1 MHSNM
6 HHRSKQWIVH
16 GVLTH
21 RRRNHKLVSYD
32 SRRKD
37 RTCKAIGKKIAIDTK
52 HKAIYHIDMKIPE
65 NDKIA
70 TIKMSTGEEVVARIK
85 DQDEL
90 TLTLDRP
97 VVIMISQ
104 QGLAFG
110 AFIPTM
116 ESVDGVALNKSAIVA
131 IGPCLDKVSTEYSNA
146 VSPIKTVSKT
156 GLIV

>member
-1 MHSNM
+1 MHSDM
-6 HHRSKQWIVH
+6 HHRSRQCSVH

-21 RRRNHKLVSYD
+21 RRRNYKLVSND
-32 SRRKD
+32 SRRTY
-37 RTCKAIGKKIAIDTK
+37 RTRKTVAKKIAIDTK
-52 HKAIYHIDMKIPE
+52 HKVIYHIDMKIPE
-65 NDKIA
+65 NDKIV
-70 TIKMSTGEEVVARIK
+70 TIKMSTGEEVVAKIK
-85 DQDEL
+85 EQDEL

-116 ESVDGVALNKSAIVA
+116 ESVNGVTINKSAIVA

-146 VSPIKTVSKT
+146 VSPIKTVAKT

>member
-1 MHSNM
+1 M
-6 HHRSKQWIVH
+6 HHRFRQWIVH
-16 GVLTH
+16 RVFTNT
-21 RRRNHKLVSYD
+21 RRNQQLVPND

-52 HKAIYHIDMKIPE
+52 HKAIYYTLMKIPE
-65 NDKIA
+65 NDKIV
-70 TIKMSTGEEVVARIK
+70 TIKMNTGEEVVAKIK

-90 TLTLDRP
+90 TITLDRP

-116 ESVDGVALNKSAIVA
+116 ESVNGVAINKSAIVA
-131 IGPCLDKVSTEYSNA
+131 IGPSLDKVSTEYSNA
-146 VSPIKTVSKT
+146 VSPIKTVPKSP
-156 GLIV
+156 LIV

>member
-1 MHSNM
+1 M
-6 HHRSKQWIVH
+6 R
-16 GVLTH
+16 GVL
-21 RRRNHKLVSYD
+21 KD
-32 SRRKD
+32 SRRD
-37 RTCKAIGKKIAIDTK
+37 QQLAQNDTGRTYRNCETIGQKIAIDTIA
-52 HKAIYHIDMKIPE
+52 KAIYHIDMKIPE
-65 NDKIA
+65 NDKIV
-70 TIKMSTGEEVVARIK
+70 TIKMSTGEEVVAKIK

-116 ESVDGVALNKSAIVA
+116 ESVNGVTINKSAIVA

-146 VSPIKTVSKT
+146 VSPIKTVPKSS
-156 GLIV
+156 LIV

>member
-1 MHSNM
+1 
-6 HHRSKQWIVH
+6 
-16 GVLTH
+16 
-21 RRRNHKLVSYD
+21 
-32 SRRKD
+32 
-37 RTCKAIGKKIAIDTK
+37 
-52 HKAIYHIDMKIPE
+52 MKIPQ
-65 NDKIA
+65 NDKIV
-70 TIKMSTGEEVVARIK
+70 TIKMSTGEEVVAKIK

-116 ESVDGVALNKSAIVA
+116 ESVDGVTINKSAIVG
-131 IGPCLDKVSTEYSNA
+131 IGPCLEKVATEYSNA
-146 VSPIKTVSKT
+146 VSTIKTVSKT

>member
-1 MHSNM
+1 
-6 HHRSKQWIVH
+6 
-16 GVLTH
+16 
-21 RRRNHKLVSYD
+21 
-32 SRRKD
+32 
-37 RTCKAIGKKIAIDTK
+37 
-52 HKAIYHIDMKIPE
+52 MKIPE
-65 NDKIA
+65 NDKIC

-116 ESVDGVALNKSAIVA
+116 ESVNGVTINKSAIVA
-131 IGPCLDKVSTEYSNA
+131 IGPCLDKVSTEYANA
-146 VSPIKTVSKT
+146 VSPIKTVAKT

>member
-1 MHSNM
+1 MHR
-6 HHRSKQWIVH
+6 RSRQWSVH
-16 GVLTH
+16 GVLTY
-21 RRRNHKLVSYD
+21 RRRNNKLVFND
-32 SRRKD
+32 SRRTH
-37 RTCKAIGKKIAIDTK
+37 RNRETVAKKIAIDTK

-90 TLTLDRP
+90 TLTLDKP

-116 ESVDGVALNKSAIVA
+116 ENVDGVTINKSAIVA
-131 IGPCLDKVSTEYSNA
+131 IGPCLEKVSTEYSNA

>member
-1 MHSNM
+1 M
-6 HHRSKQWIVH
+6 R
-16 GVLTH
+16 GVL
-21 RRRNHKLVSYD
+21 KD
-32 SRRKD
+32 SRRD
-37 RTCKAIGKKIAIDTK
+37 QQLAQNDTGRTYRTCETVAKKIAIDTIA
-52 HKAIYHIDMKIPE
+52 KAIYHIDMKIPE
-65 NDKIA
+65 NDKIV
-70 TIKMSTGEEVVARIK
+70 TIKMSTGEEVVAKIK

-116 ESVDGVALNKSAIVA
+116 ESVNGVAINKSAIVA

-146 VSPIKTVSKT
+146 VSPIKTVPKSS
-156 GLIV
+156 LIV

>member
-1 MHSNM
+1 ML
-6 HHRSKQWIVH
+6 
-16 GVLTH
+16 GVL
-21 RRRNHKLVSYD
+21 KD
-32 SRRKD
+32 SRRD
-37 RTCKAIGKKIAIDTK
+37 QQLAQNDTGRTYRNCEAIGQKIAIDTIA
-52 HKAIYHIDMKIPE
+52 KAIYHIDMKIPE
-65 NDKIA
+65 NDKIV
-70 TIKMSTGEEVVARIK
+70 TIKMSTGEEVVAKIK
-85 DQDEL
+85 EQDEL

-116 ESVDGVALNKSAIVA
+116 ESVNGVAINKSAIVA

-146 VSPIKTVSKT
+146 VSPIKTVAKT

>member
-1 MHSNM
+1 
-6 HHRSKQWIVH
+6 
-16 GVLTH
+16 
-21 RRRNHKLVSYD
+21 
-32 SRRKD
+32 
-37 RTCKAIGKKIAIDTK
+37 
-52 HKAIYHIDMKIPE
+52 MKIPE

-85 DQDEL
+85 EQDEL

-116 ESVDGVALNKSAIVA
+116 ESVNGVTINKSAIVA
-131 IGPCLDKVSTEYSNA
+131 IGPCLDKVSTEYSNE
-146 VSPIKTVSKT
+146 VSPIKTVAKT

>member
-1 MHSNM
+1 LVSNDYG
-6 HHRSKQWIVH
+6 R
-16 GVLTH
+16 TH
-21 RRRNHKLVSYD
+21 R
-32 SRRKD
+32 
-37 RTCKAIGKKIAIDTK
+37 TCETVAKKIAIDTK
-52 HKAIYHIDMKIPE
+52 HKVIYHIDMKIPE

-85 DQDEL
+85 EQDEL

-116 ESVDGVALNKSAIVA
+116 ESVDGVTINKSAIVA
-131 IGPCLDKVSTEYSNA
+131 IGPCLEKVSTEYSNA

>member
-1 MHSNM
+1 
-6 HHRSKQWIVH
+6 
-16 GVLTH
+16 VLTH
-21 RRRNHKLVSYD
+21 RRGNHKLVSFD
-32 SRRKD
+32 HGRTN
-37 RTCKAIGKKIAIDTK
+37 RTCETVAKKIAIDRK

-65 NDKIA
+65 NDKIV
-70 TIKMSTGEEVVARIK
+70 TIKMSTGEEVVAKIK
-85 DQDEL
+85 EQDEL

-116 ESVDGVALNKSAIVA
+116 ESVNGVTINKSAIVA

-146 VSPIKTVSKT
+146 VSPIKTVAKT

>member
-1 MHSNM
+1 
-6 HHRSKQWIVH
+6 
-16 GVLTH
+16 
-21 RRRNHKLVSYD
+21 
-32 SRRKD
+32 
-37 RTCKAIGKKIAIDTK
+37 
-52 HKAIYHIDMKIPE
+52 MKIPE
-65 NDKIA
+65 NDKIV
-70 TIKMSTGEEVVARIK
+70 TIKMSTGEEVVAKIK

-116 ESVDGVALNKSAIVA
+116 ESANGVPINKSAIVA

-146 VSPIKTVSKT
+146 VSPIKTVPKSP
-156 GLIV
+156 LIV

>member
-1 MHSNM
+1 MHY
-6 HHRSKQWIVH
+6 RSRQWIVH
-16 GVLTH
+16 RVLTNT
-21 RRRNHKLVSYD
+21 RRNQQLVFND
-32 SRRKD
+32 TRRTY
-37 RTCKAIGKKIAIDTK
+37 RTRKTVAKKIAIDTK

-116 ESVDGVALNKSAIVA
+116 ESVDGVAINKSAIVA
-131 IGPCLDKVSTEYSNA
+131 IGPCLEKVSTEYSNA

>member
-1 MHSNM
+1 LVGHT
-6 HHRSKQWIVH
+6 VC
-16 GVLTH
+16 VATH
-21 RRRNHKLVSYD
+21 
-32 SRRKD
+32 SRRQ
-37 RTCKAIGKKIAIDTK
+37 IKIAIDTK

-70 TIKMSTGEEVVARIK
+70 TIKMSTGEEVVAKIK

-116 ESVDGVALNKSAIVA
+116 ESVDGVVINKSAIVA
-131 IGPCLDKVSTEYSNA
+131 IGPCLEKVSTEYSNA

>member
-1 MHSNM
+1 MVGHTVRVATHSC
-6 HHRSKQWIVH
+6 RQI
-16 GVLTH
+16 
-21 RRRNHKLVSYD
+21 
-32 SRRKD
+32 
-37 RTCKAIGKKIAIDTK
+37 KIAIDTK

-65 NDKIA
+65 NDKIV
-70 TIKMSTGEEVVARIK
+70 TIKMSTGEEVVAKIK
-85 DQDEL
+85 EQDEL

-116 ESVDGVALNKSAIVA
+116 ESVNGVTINKSAIVA

-146 VSPIKTVSKT
+146 VSPIKTVAKT

>member
-1 MHSNM
+1 M
-6 HHRSKQWIVH
+6 H
-16 GVLTH
+16 GVL
-21 RRRNHKLVSYD
+21 KD
-32 SRRKD
+32 SRRD
-37 RTCKAIGKKIAIDTK
+37 QQLAQDDDGRTYRNCETIGQKIAIDTK

-65 NDKIA
+65 NDKIV
-70 TIKMSTGEEVVARIK
+70 TIKMSTGEEVVAKIK
-85 DQDEL
+85 EQDEL

-116 ESVDGVALNKSAIVA
+116 ESVNGVAINKSAIVA

-146 VSPIKTVSKT
+146 VSPIKTVPKT

>member
-1 MHSNM
+1 MHC
-6 HHRSKQWIVH
+6 RSRQWSVH

-21 RRRNHKLVSYD
+21 RRRNHKLVSNDYG
-32 SRRKD
+32 RTH
-37 RTCKAIGKKIAIDTK
+37 RTCETVAKKIAIDTK

-65 NDKIA
+65 NNKIA

-85 DQDEL
+85 EQDEL

-116 ESVDGVALNKSAIVA
+116 ENVDGVTINKSAIVA

-146 VSPIKTVSKT
+146 VSPVKTVSKT

>member
-1 MHSNM
+1 LHSDM
-6 HHRSKQWIVH
+6 YHRSRQWSVH

-21 RRRNHKLVSYD
+21 RRRNHKLVFND
-32 SRRKD
+32 SRRTY
-37 RTCKAIGKKIAIDTK
+37 RTRETVAKKIAIDTK

-65 NDKIA
+65 NDKIV
-70 TIKMSTGEEVVARIK
+70 TIKMSTGEEVVAKIK

-116 ESVDGVALNKSAIVA
+116 ESVNGVAINKSAIVA

-146 VSPIKTVSKT
+146 VSPIKTVTKSS
-156 GLIV
+156 LIV

>member
-1 MHSNM
+1 M
-6 HHRSKQWIVH
+6 HHRSRQWSVH

-21 RRRNHKLVSYD
+21 RRRNYKLVSND
-32 SRRKD
+32 SRRTY
-37 RTCKAIGKKIAIDTK
+37 RTRKTVAKKIAIDTK

-65 NDKIA
+65 NDKIV
-70 TIKMSTGEEVVARIK
+70 TIKMSTGEEVVAKIK

-116 ESVDGVALNKSAIVA
+116 ESVNGVTINKSAIVA

-146 VSPIKTVSKT
+146 VSPIKTVAKT